1 MKRRRFV
8 YLSAVGAAAIY
19 FPATSCRN
27 HNAALSRSLAEP
39 QLLFRIC
46 DAKTIRE
53 IGQAYL
59 QQTPAEANG
68 EQLVDLLL
76 TDSTGKN
83 ISSSVVNSALHA
95 LLDKKIQQDFETG
108 RTVIVKG
115 WVLSLTEARQC
126 ALYAANQK

>member
-8 YLSAVGAAAIY
+8 YLSAVGAASLS
-19 FPATSCRN
+19 FPAAGCRD
-27 HNAALSRSLAEP
+27 HNAALSKSLAEP

-59 QQTPAEANG
+59 QQTPAEANE

-76 TDSTGKN
+76 ADITGKN
-83 ISSSVVNSALHA
+83 ISSSPESSALHA
-95 LLDKKIQQDFETG
+95 LLGKKIQQDFETG

-115 WVLSLTEARQC
+115 WVLSQTEAR
-126 ALYAANQK
+126 

>member
-8 YLSAVGAAAIY
+8 YLSAVGAASLY
-19 FPATSCRN
+19 FPAISCRN
-27 HNAALSRSLAEP
+27 HNAALSKSLAEP
-39 QLLFRIC
+39 QLMFHIC

-59 QQTPAEANG
+59 QQTPAEVNEA
-68 EQLVDLLL
+68 QLVDLLL
-76 TDSTGKN
+76 ADSTVKN
-83 ISSSVVNSALHA
+83 ISSSSESSALHA

-115 WVLSLTEARQC
+115 WVLSLTEA
-126 ALYAANQK
+126 